1 MAMTIRKLAPA
12 FVVMTL
18 ALAGCKTVP
27 TKSTPAAQAPA
38 TQQGSANA
46 PSNAPANTQQPVS
59 VSPVEFYIA
68 QTEAGDN
75 LTKITLPD
83 GALYIQQQPV
93 LTRADLTESAALVDK
108 KGQNFVGLRFSPD
121 GARKLTDIS
130 TSNVGKILA
139 LVVDR
144 QLVAAPRISEPL
156 NRGVLAFAVPTAQDA
171 NDLALRIRGQGAAG
185 AAPGNDAPPPPP
197 MTH

>member
-27 TKSTPAAQAPA
+27 TKSVSPQQTPATPQAPA
-38 TQQGSANA
+38 NG
-46 PSNAPANTQQPVS
+46 PAATPQQPVS

-68 QTEAGDN
+68 QTEAGPN
-75 LTKITLPD
+75 LTKIALPD

-121 GARKLTDIS
+121 GARKLTDVS
-130 TSNVGKILA
+130 TRNVGKILA

-171 NDLALRIRGQGAAG
+171 NELATRIRGQGAAL
-185 AAPGNDAPPPPP
+185 APGNDAPPPPP
-197 MTH
+197 MQR

>member
-27 TKSTPAAQAPA
+27 TKSAATPQAPT
-38 TQQGSANA
+38 TQQGPANA
-46 PSNAPANTQQPVS
+46 PENTQQPVS

-108 KGQNFVGLRFSPD
+108 KGQNFVGLRFSPE

-130 TSNVGKILA
+130 TRNVGKILA
-139 LVVDR
+139 LVVER

-171 NDLALRIRGQGAAG
+171 NELALRIRGQGGPG
-185 AAPGNDAPPPPP
+185 APAPGNDAPPPPP
-197 MTH
+197 MKH